1 MKLNNVNAIA
11 IALGMSAI
19 FGASAR
25 ALEIEGVQIPPQTTV
40 SGQTLQLNGA
50 GLRSFKLLL
59 VPIKVYVASFYSAV
73 PLRTSA
79 DAMATQGPVKF
90 NFTFLVAVDQG
101 KVADAWNSQ
110 FKASA
115 TSTYPG
121 LAKDQA
127 AFVSMFGPLKAGG
140 VQSVEIEGNA
150 TRMFDGGKLKGTIT
164 GRDFQKAFL
173 SMWFGP
179 SPVTPDLKA
188 ALLGS

>member
-1 MKLNNVNAIA
+1 MKNISLKTLVT
-11 IALGMSAI
+11 ALGMS
-19 FGASAR
+19 FLLGASAP
-25 ALEIEGVQIPPQTTV
+25 ALEIEGVQIPQQTTV

-50 GLRSFKLLL
+50 GLRSFKVLL

-73 PLRTSA
+73 PLRTAA

-115 TSTYPG
+115 TATYPG
-121 LAKDQA
+121 LPKDQA

-150 TRMFDGGKLKGTIT
+150 TRMYDGGKLKGTIT

-179 SPVTPDLKA
+179 NPVTSDLKA